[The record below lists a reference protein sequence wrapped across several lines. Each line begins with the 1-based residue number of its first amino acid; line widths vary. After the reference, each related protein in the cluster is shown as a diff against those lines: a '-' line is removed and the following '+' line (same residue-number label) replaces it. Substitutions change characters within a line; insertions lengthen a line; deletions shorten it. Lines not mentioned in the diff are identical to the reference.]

1 MNVTKYYYPKKEN
14 ITMNM
19 EKNGFH
25 AKRLYSY
32 LPFLE
37 SPRAY
42 ALIDTEALVH
52 NYEMLCSKA
61 FSVNP
66 NATPIATVKADAYGH
81 SASICVPALLSV
93 GCRFFAV
100 SSIEEALDVRHIT
113 EKKGVPEANIL
124 ILGYTDPKYIPLAA
138 ENNIT
143 LSLVSEEYAE
153 KLLAFVPNGKN
164 IKVHIAVDTGMNRLG
179 YLAHGEKDIERSSES
194 IAKLFEC
201 EKIGITGMFSHF
213 FAADMPGEE
222 ASTEKQYGRFI
233 KLKDGIEKRGFKIPM
248 IHICN
253 TAGIMHYTDFTLD
266 AFRMGISLYGSDP
279 YDEENVEDFKPVMK
293 LCSIVSH
300 IHTVKAGES
309 VGYGG
314 TYVAQS
320 DRRIATIPIGYAD
333 GFIRAYGGAYVTV
346 CGKKAKI
353 VGRICMDQCMIDI
366 SDIEGVEVGDEVILF
381 GNDPKELKELANMAG
396 TIEYECLCIVSS
408 RIPRIRKNE
417 KL

>member
-1 MNVTKYYYPKKEN
+1 MNT
-14 ITMNM
+14 

-52 NYEMLCSKA
+52 NYNTLCERA
-61 FSVNP
+61 FAVNP

-81 SASICVPALLSV
+81 SAAICVPALLSA

-113 EKKGVPEANIL
+113 EKKGFPEANIL
-124 ILGYTDPKYIPLAA
+124 ILGYTDPKYAPLAI
-138 ENNIT
+138 EHNIT
-143 LSLVSEEYAE
+143 LSLVSPEYTERLVAAIPE
-153 KLLAFVPNGKN
+153 GKSVR
-164 IKVHIAVDTGMNRLG
+164 VHIAVDTGMNRIG
-179 YLAHGEKDIERSSES
+179 YLAHTDGDIKES
-194 IAKLFEC
+194 IEAIARVFRE
-201 EKIGITGMFSHF
+201 EKIEVAGMFSHF

-222 ASTEKQYGRFI
+222 GATEKQYGRF
-233 KLKDGIEKRGFKIPM
+233 LALGSGIEEKGFALPM

-253 TAGIMHYTDFTLD
+253 TAGVMHYTKCTLD

-279 YDEENVEDFKPVMK
+279 YDVENVEAFKPVMQ

-300 IHTVKAGES
+300 IHTVKKGET

-314 TYVAQS
+314 TYEAERDIRV
-320 DRRIATIPIGYAD
+320 ATIPIGYAD
-333 GFIRAYGGAYVTV
+333 GFIRAYGGASVTL

-353 VGRICMDQCMIDI
+353 IGRICMDQCMIDI
-366 SDIEGVEVGDEVILF
+366 SDIEGVEVGEKVILF
-381 GNDPKELKELANMAG
+381 GNEPSELKALAEMAG

-408 RIPRIRKNE
+408 RIPRICGNE